1 MFCRLTLALLI
12 GLLITPQMAAAQS
25 NEAAMDELFEA
36 WSGGDVPGVVVSVVR
51 EGEPVFAKGYGMAN
65 LTHGIPMSEDTKMN
79 IGSVSKHF
87 TSLAI
92 LLLEQDGE
100 LGIDDDVRDY
110 LPEMKDFGSRVTL
123 RHMMQH
129 MTGFREIYNLMPIR
143 GWSLTDDIERRMAL
157 EIVNRQPELQ
167 NFPGGEYNYNN
178 TAYILLADV
187 VEAVADTSF
196 DAFLQERMFDPLD
209 MADTH
214 IQMVQGDVIPGS
226 AQAYFPLEDST
237 YRQVLTMATYGPSAV
252 YTSANDMTKWLT
264 NFWKYEVGGEEIIKL
279 MAASGMTVPGF
290 TRTGYGMGL
299 LSSTWRGTT
308 HWTHDGGDASYISH
322 MSVFPE
328 IRSGVFISST
338 NVTIDRAL
346 WSQVAELWLA
356 DLLEPLPEE
365 SEVES
370 NEDVTLPTEEQLN
383 AIAGTY
389 QFQGLGLLIEYTVE
403 DGTLFA
409 QATGQPRF
417 EMSPTSDSTLT
428 FVGVEASVTFHFE
441 EDGSVNRGTHHQG
454 GNIPMVRLE
463 TPELT
468 EEDMQAYVGRYL
480 SEELETFWT
489 LSIVDGQLQ
498 ADHVW
503 YQPFTLEHAQDDAF
517 AGAAWF
523 MGDVRFER
531 NGEGLVT
538 GFNVT
543 SGGRTRDVWFRKVD
557 W

>member
-1 MFCRLTLALLI
+1 MSSRLSLAILFVILATPLL
-12 GLLITPQMAAAQS
+12 TAAQS
-25 NEAAMDELFEA
+25 NEAVMDELFSA
-36 WSGGDVPGVVVSVVR
+36 WSGDDVPGVVVSVVR
-51 EGEPVFAKGYGMAN
+51 DGEPVFAKGYGMAN
-65 LTHGIPMSEDTKMN
+65 LTHDIPMSADTKIN

-92 LLLEQDGE
+92 LMLEQDGK
-100 LGIDDDVRDY
+100 LGIDDDVRDH
-110 LPEMKDFGSRVTL
+110 LPEIKDFGSRVTL

-143 GWSLTDDIERRMAL
+143 GWGLSDNLERRLAL
-157 EIVNRQPELQ
+157 EVVNRQPELQ
-167 NFPGGEYNYNN
+167 NFPGSEYNYNN

-187 VEAVADTSF
+187 VEAIADTSF
-196 DAFLQERMFDPLD
+196 DAFLRERMFEPLG

-226 AQAYFPLEDST
+226 AQAYFPMEDST
-237 YRQVLTMATYGPSAV
+237 YRQILTMATYGPSAV
-252 YTSANDMTKWLT
+252 YTSANDMTTWMS
-264 NFWKYEVGGEEIIKL
+264 NFWDYSVGGEDTIKL

-290 TRTGYGMGL
+290 ARTGYGMGL
-299 LSSTWRGTT
+299 LTSTWRGTT
-308 HWTHDGGDASYISH
+308 LWTHDGGDASYISH
-322 MSVFPE
+322 MSVFPD

-338 NVTIDRAL
+338 NVTIDQQL
-346 WSQVAELWLA
+346 WREVAELWFG
-356 DLLEPLPEE
+356 DLLEPLPDEPEIE
-365 SEVES
+365 SAG
-370 NEDVTLPTEEQLN
+370 DITLPTEEQLN

-403 DGTLFA
+403 EGTLYA

-417 EMSPTSDSTLT
+417 EVSPTSDSTFT
-428 FVGVEASVTFHFE
+428 FVGVEASVTFHYE
-441 EDGSVNRGTHHQG
+441 EDGSVNRATHQQG
-454 GNIPMVRLE
+454 ANLPMVRLE
-463 TPELT
+463 TPDLT
-468 EEDMQAYVGRYL
+468 EEDLQAYVGRYL

-503 YQPFTLEHAQDDAF
+503 YQPFTLEHAQEDAF
-517 AGAAWF
+517 GGAAWF

-531 NGEGLVT
+531 DDEGLVT

-543 SGGRTRDVWFRKVD
+543 AGGRTRDVWFQKVD